1 MELKIIKID
10 MSPAAAFLVNKPNA
24 NFLCSSS
31 RVSYALLICS
41 AVIFN
46 SSWID
51 LLAASWLNSVEY
63 FPNEVSREAV
73 VRSVLERL
81 SAHQCA
87 SFLAVLKR
95 FEHDSR
101 GLLGFSTSGWT
112 LALDVPARA
121 RVMELL
127 DGLDEL
133 VVNAG
138 GRVYLTKDSRMRA
151 EMLPAMY
158 ARLDQWREVRS
169 TLDPHH
175 RLCSDMDRRLDLTA
189 RASG

>member
-1 MELKIIKID
+1 MT
-10 MSPAAAFLVNKPNA
+10 PLVINP
-24 NFLCSSS
+24 SE
-31 RVSYALLICS
+31 
-41 AVIFN
+41 
-46 SSWID
+46 D
-51 LLAASWLNSVEY
+51 L
-63 FPNEVSREAV
+63 AV
-73 VRSVLERL
+73 VAKMHAHKMPRL
-81 SAHQCA
+81 IRH
-87 SFLAVLKR
+87 
-95 FEHDSR
+95 
-101 GLLGFSTSGWT
+101 
-112 LALDVPARA
+112 
-121 RVMELL
+121 LL

-158 ARLDQWREVRS
+158 PRLDQWREVRS